1 MRYLVTAEEMRK
13 YDENT
18 IQRIG
23 IPGMVLMERA
33 AYETFLVLQEKGLV
47 VAGKN
52 AFVLAGHGNNGGDGL
67 ALARMLSDAGMEV
80 GVMLV
85 GDEAKASEQWKEQ
98 RKILQAYPVKFV
110 SDKVSAEKREYAL
123 VVDALFGVGLSRN
136 IEGEYA
142 KALETVNSMKG
153 VKVAMDI
160 PSGIHSDDGLE
171 LGISFKADVTVTYG
185 FVKRGLCLYPGC
197 ISAGE
202 VRLAPIGIG
211 EQSFFEDTPTC
222 FTMEESLEELLPKR
236 KADGNKGTFGKALVI
251 AGSKNM
257 AGAAILC
264 ARACYRLGAGMVKVL
279 SQEENRVILQES
291 LPEALLGMLDD
302 KEELSKSIAWSDV
315 ICIGPGL
322 GKSSDAKEALE
333 SVLSMRGSYE
343 KAFVIDA
350 DGLNMIAGEAGLV
363 EKLKNQAKSG
373 RTIVLTPHPME
384 LSRLFEALFAEE
396 KELPMEE
403 FKKNLE
409 KAAKR
414 IAEELGVIVVAKDAR
429 TFVVAKGEA
438 SYLNLSGN
446 SGMGTAGS
454 GDVLAGIITSFL
466 AQDWQKPFITTCK
479 AVRVHGLLGDEAAK
493 KLGEHGVMA
502 GDLIL

>member
-13 YDENT
+13 YDGNT

-33 AYETFLVLQEKGLV
+33 AYETFLVLWEKGLV
-47 VAGKN
+47 VKGEN
-52 AFVLAGHGNNGGDGL
+52 ALVLAGHGNNGGDGL
-67 ALARMLSDAGMEV
+67 ALARMLIDAGMEV
-80 GVMLV
+80 DLKLV

-98 RKILQAYPVKFV
+98 RKILQAYPVKFD
-110 SDKVSAEKREYAL
+110 SGDTSKIYHL
-123 VVDALFGVGLSRN
+123 VIDALFGVGLSRK

-142 KALETVNSMKG
+142 KAIEMVNAMKG
-153 VKVAMDI
+153 FKVAMDV
-160 PSGIHSDDGLE
+160 PSGIHSDDASE
-171 LGISFKADVTVTYG
+171 LGISFKADLTVTYG

-197 ISAGE
+197 SSAGE

-211 EQSFFEDTPTC
+211 EQSFFGETPTC
-222 FTMEESLEELLPKR
+222 FTMDESMEELLPKR

-302 KEELSKSIAWSDV
+302 KEELWKSIAWSDV

-322 GKSSDAKEALE
+322 GRSVEAKGALE
-333 SVLSMRGSYE
+333 TLLSMREFFE
-343 KAFVIDA
+343 KPFVIDA
-350 DGLNMIAGEAGLV
+350 DGLNMIATEAGLV
-363 EKLKNQAKSG
+363 EKLKGQAKSG

-384 LSRLFEALFAEE
+384 LRRLYDALYAKE
-396 KELPMEE
+396 KELPLEE

-454 GDVLAGIITSFL
+454 GDVLAGIITSFF
-466 AQDWQKPFITTCK
+466 AQGKGNPFLETCK
-479 AVRVHGLLGDEAAK
+479 AVRVHGLLGDEAAA

>member
-13 YDENT
+13 YDGNT

-33 AYETFLVLQEKGLV
+33 AYETFLVLQEKGLL
-47 VAGKN
+47 VAGEK

-67 ALARMLSDAGMEV
+67 ALARMLIDAGMEV
-80 GVMLV
+80 DLKLV

-110 SDKVSAEKREYAL
+110 TGDTSKIYHL
-123 VVDALFGVGLSRN
+123 VIDALFGVGISRK

-142 KALETVNSMKG
+142 KAIEMVNAMKG
-153 VKVAMDI
+153 FKVAMDV
-160 PSGIHSDDGLE
+160 PSGIHSDDGSE
-171 LGISFKADVTVTYG
+171 LGISFKADLTVTYG

-197 ISAGE
+197 SSAGE

-211 EQSFFEDTPTC
+211 EQSFFGETPTC
-222 FTMEESLEELLPKR
+222 FTMDESMEELLPQR

-302 KEELSKSIAWSDV
+302 KEELWKSISWSDV

-322 GKSSDAKEALE
+322 
-333 SVLSMRGSYE
+333 
-343 KAFVIDA
+343 
-350 DGLNMIAGEAGLV
+350 
-363 EKLKNQAKSG
+363 
-373 RTIVLTPHPME
+373 
-384 LSRLFEALFAEE
+384 
-396 KELPMEE
+396 
-403 FKKNLE
+403 
-409 KAAKR
+409 
-414 IAEELGVIVVAKDAR
+414 
-429 TFVVAKGEA
+429 
-438 SYLNLSGN
+438 
-446 SGMGTAGS
+446 
-454 GDVLAGIITSFL
+454 
-466 AQDWQKPFITTCK
+466 
-479 AVRVHGLLGDEAAK
+479 
-493 KLGEHGVMA
+493 
-502 GDLIL
+502 